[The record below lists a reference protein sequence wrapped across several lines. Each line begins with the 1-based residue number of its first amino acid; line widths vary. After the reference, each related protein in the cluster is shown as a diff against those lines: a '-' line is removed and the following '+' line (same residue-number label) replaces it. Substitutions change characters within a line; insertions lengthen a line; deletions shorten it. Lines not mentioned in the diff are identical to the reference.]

1 MHSRSAFWLKHHSGV
16 NFLNSFS
23 GELSKA
29 RNRGDKVYFSD
40 ALETTLNKHNL
51 KGPER
56 RAYKLLAQKYF
67 SDEKRMETVAR
78 RSVTEQQ
85 RYFSRLLRQEQ
96 EDRDLRDMME
106 NYQNRGSDPN
116 D

>member
-1 MHSRSAFWLKHHSGV
+1 
-16 NFLNSFS
+16 
-23 GELSKA
+23 
-29 RNRGDKVYFSD
+29 
-40 ALETTLNKHNL
+40 
-51 KGPER
+51 
-56 RAYKLLAQKYF
+56 
-67 SDEKRMETVAR
+67 METVAR